1 VKQPPSDVWLNLSAW
16 VYKGLIFTLPKE
28 FRCKYA
34 AEMALVF
41 RDCCRDAYQR
51 AGLYGIIGELSS
63 SVLDLIV
70 NAVKERI
77 SILLSDK
84 FNRSF
89 LLATAVL
96 AVVAGIFAA
105 FADLRNNGTET
116 PLLLILTFSFALGFV
131 HPRVF
136 WLSGLLIGLMMPAIH
151 FIALVRGWRV
161 EYPNDS
167 STPLWA
173 FLTLLPALIGSISG
187 AGIRLILKIIWG
199 RLCAGRKDYL
209 H

>member
-1 VKQPPSDVWLNLSAW
+1 MKKPPSNVWLNLSAW
-16 VYKGLIFTLPKE
+16 VYKSLIFTLPKE
-28 FRCKYA
+28 FRRHYA
-34 AEMALVF
+34 AEMTLVF
-41 RDCCRDAYQR
+41 RDCCRDAYRR
-51 AGLYGIIGELSS
+51 AGFYGLIGELSS

-77 SILLSDK
+77 LILISDK
-84 FNRSF
+84 FDRSF
-89 LLATAVL
+89 FLATAVL
-96 AVVAGIFAA
+96 AITAGIFAA
-105 FADLRNNGTET
+105 FTDLRNKDTET
-116 PLLLILTFSFALGFV
+116 PLLLVLTFGFALGFV

-136 WLSGLLIGLMMPAIH
+136 WLSGSLIGLMMPAIH

-173 FLTLLPALIGSISG
+173 FLTLLPALTSSIIG

-199 RLCAGRKDYL
+199 RLN
-209 H
+209 

>member
-1 VKQPPSDVWLNLSAW
+1 VKEPPSDVWLNLSAW
-16 VYKGLIFTLPKE
+16 VYKSLLFTLPKE
-28 FRCKYA
+28 FRCNYG
-34 AEMALVF
+34 AEMTQVF

-51 AGLYGIIGELSS
+51 AGFYGIIGELSS

-77 SILLSDK
+77 LILIGDK

-96 AVVAGIFAA
+96 AVAAGIFAA
-105 FADLRNNGTET
+105 FTDLRNNGTET
-116 PLLLILTFSFALGFV
+116 PLLLVLTFSFALGFI

-161 EYPNDS
+161 EYPNDN

-173 FLTLLPALIGSISG
+173 FLTLLPALTSSITG
-187 AGIRLILKIIWG
+187 AGFRLILKIIWG
-199 RLCAGRKDYL
+199 RLN
-209 H
+209 

>member
-1 VKQPPSDVWLNLSAW
+1 MKQPPSDVWLNLSAW
-16 VYKGLIFTLPKE
+16 VYKSLLFTLPKE
-28 FRCKYA
+28 FRRSYA
-34 AEMALVF
+34 TEMTLVF

-51 AGLYGIIGELSS
+51 AGFLGVIGEFSS

-70 NAVKERI
+70 NAGKERI
-77 SILLSDK
+77 SILISDK
-84 FNRSF
+84 LNRSF
-89 LLATAVL
+89 FLATAVT
-96 AVVAGIFAA
+96 AVAAGIFAA

-116 PLLLILTFSFALGFV
+116 PLLLVLTFGFALGFV
-131 HPRVF
+131 YPHVF
-136 WLSGLLIGLMMPAIH
+136 WLSGMLIGLMMPAVH

-173 FLTLLPALIGSISG
+173 FLTLLPALTGSITG

-199 RLCAGRKDYL
+199 RLN
-209 H
+209 

>member
-1 VKQPPSDVWLNLSAW
+1 MKQPPSDILLNLSAW
-16 VYKGLIFTLPKE
+16 IYKGLIFTLPKK
-28 FRCKYA
+28 FRRNYA
-34 AEMALVF
+34 AEMTLVF
-41 RDCCRDAYQR
+41 RDCCREAYQR
-51 AGLYGIIGELSS
+51 AGFSGVIGELSS

-77 SILLSDK
+77 SILIGDK
-84 FNRSF
+84 FDRSF
-89 LLATAVL
+89 FLATAVL
-96 AVVAGIFAA
+96 AIAAGIFAA

-173 FLTLLPALIGSISG
+173 FLTLLPALTGSITG
-187 AGIRLILKIIWG
+187 AGLRMILKIIWG
-199 RLCAGRKDYL
+199 RLN
-209 H
+209 